1 MRKAGAAAPALQ
13 SGRWFHTERTSLLF
27 VSPYSNSPSLSEPTI
42 LYKQSGTALCRFVDQ
57 DGSVDLFSAAG
68 GSAGKS
74 RIRRMHRA

>member
-42 LYKQSGTALCRFVDQ
+42 LYKQSGTAFGCADQ

>member
-42 LYKQSGTALCRFVDQ
+42 LYKQSGTAF
-57 DGSVDLFSAAG
+57 GGAAL
-68 GSAGKS
+68 
-74 RIRRMHRA
+74 

>member
-42 LYKQSGTALCRFVDQ
+42 LYKQSGTAFGFVDQ